1 MLGEV
6 CEGKVNILSD
16 ITVTIHVTE
25 RSDKNKDVTN
35 ITTMVNFWQKSFP
48 SLQSIQ
54 LMYLHTV

>member
-35 ITTMVNFWQKSFP
+35 ITTMVSFWQKRFP

-54 LMYLHTV
+54 LMSLHTV